1 MSISSLGVGSGVL
14 TSTTLDQ
21 LKAVD
26 ETAKIQPIDLNLA
39 LEKDKKNALEIVDA
53 KMTNLIDSI
62 TALKTP
68 ALYDERQATV
78 KGTSVEVTASPN
90 SDLQSFTLDVT
101 QLATKEING
110 SGAFGASNAN
120 IATANGSMTLD
131 IKDAAGNITTTY
143 TVDYTSTMTLD
154 DLKNSINSVAGKD
167 LSASVVKVANGDYRL
182 FLNSVNEGADQ
193 NISITDISGNLSDD
207 GGTTAGGVNLTT
219 GISTVQNGL
228 DAKFSYNGQAIQR
241 GSNNISDLITGYNIT
256 LKELGSSTVSVEQ
269 NRTSII
275 DKIDSFVSQYNAAMD
290 ELAKVTKNSTDAAT
304 RGIFAS
310 DSNIKS
316 MQRDVRNILDTMGG
330 GVANIYDY
338 GFDIDK
344 SGRLS
349 FNSTVFNAKLDT
361 STTNT
366 EAFFSGGNYTNANGT
381 VTTINGAFNDM
392 AAVVENYTKYNKTLD
407 LFKNDINDRISSLE
421 NSKTLAQKRLD
432 TKYATLA
439 KQWAAYDSVINR
451 TQSSS
456 SLFTQLINAGKN
468 TTN

>member
-1 MSISSLGVGSGVL
+1 
-14 TSTTLDQ
+14 
-21 LKAVD
+21 
-26 ETAKIQPIDLNLA
+26 
-39 LEKDKKNALEIVDA
+39 
-53 KMTNLIDSI
+53 
-62 TALKTP
+62 
-68 ALYDERQATV
+68 
-78 KGTSVEVTASPN
+78 
-90 SDLQSFTLDVT
+90 
-101 QLATKEING
+101 
-110 SGAFGASNAN
+110 
-120 IATANGSMTLD
+120 MTLD